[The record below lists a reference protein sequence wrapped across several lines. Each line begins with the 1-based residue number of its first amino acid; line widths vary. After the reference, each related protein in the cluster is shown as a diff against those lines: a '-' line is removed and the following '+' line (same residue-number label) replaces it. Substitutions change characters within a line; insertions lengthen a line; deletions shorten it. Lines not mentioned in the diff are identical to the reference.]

1 MAEFEIPWIPNSWS
15 MTMKELHQRL
25 RGYNWHS
32 SLRRWILRIDGV
44 GFVYV
49 NSRVVKRYGGIEG
62 VLDAPDRY
70 IASFRRYNNGMTW
83 LYRVASQGYVDIPP
97 QKVVDTLIGFL
108 RGVKI
113 ELDNFGKW
121 GNRIS
126 LWDGA
131 VYGELTA
138 RLGWTKVLENAEI
151 LLRVEWGDD
160 GFHAFRTYLA
170 IADVNTGS
178 AMVLNLG
185 YRARAS
191 KRVFHSRLTHNTTY
205 REKVVDVMER
215 ITQFVKSTIAIA
227 PKVEQRFTLMR
238 NIPVRDEDVDEISKH
253 FNNKFMILWR
263 KYSQKY
269 GKNMLALFEV
279 LGWYAAHGTPSRR
292 ENALREM
299 RKWSKIVTIEEL

>member
-1 MAEFEIPWIPNSWS
+1 MATFETIQIPNSWN
-15 MTMKELHQRL
+15 MTMKELHQHL
-25 RGYNWHS
+25 RGYNWHK
-32 SLRRWILRIDGV
+32 SLRRWVLRMDEIGS
-44 GFVYV
+44 VYL
-49 NSRVVKRYGGIEG
+49 NARVVKRYGGISG
-62 VLDAPDRY
+62 VLDAPNDY
-70 IASFRRYNNGMTW
+70 IASFRKYNNGMVW

-97 QKVVDTLIGFL
+97 QKVVDTLVGFL
-108 RGVKI
+108 RGVKV

-121 GNRIS
+121 GNRLK

-170 IADVNTGS
+170 IADKNTQS
-178 AMVLNLG
+178 AMVLG
-185 YRARAS
+185 YRS
-191 KRVFHSRLTHNTTY
+191 TKRVFHSRLTENTTY

-227 PKVEQRFTLMR
+227 PKVEQRFTLMK
-238 NIPVRDEDVDEISKH
+238 NIPVRDEEVDEIAKH
-253 FNNKFMILWR
+253 FNTRFMKLWFT
-263 KYSQKY
+263 YSQKY
-269 GKNMLALFEV
+269 GKNMFALFEV

>member
-1 MAEFEIPWIPNSWS
+1 
-15 MTMKELHQRL
+15 
-25 RGYNWHS
+25 
-32 SLRRWILRIDGV
+32 LRIDSI

-49 NSRVVKRYGGIEG
+49 NSRVVKRYGGIDG
-62 VLDAPDRY
+62 VLNAPNRY

-97 QKVVDTLIGFL
+97 QKVVDTLVGFL
-108 RGVKI
+108 RGVKV

-121 GNRIS
+121 GNRIR

-170 IADVNTGS
+170 IADKNTGS
-178 AMVLNLG
+178 AMVLG
-185 YRARAS
+185 YRAT
-191 KRVFHSRLTHNTTY
+191 KRVFHSRLTENTTY

-215 ITQFVKSTIAIA
+215 ITQFVKNTIAIA
-227 PKVEQRFTLMR
+227 PKVEQRFALLK
-238 NIPVRDEDVDEISKH
+238 NIPVRDEEVDEIARR
-253 FNNKFMILWR
+253 FNTRFMKLWLT
-263 KYSQKY
+263 YSQKY
-269 GKNMLALFEV
+269 GKNMFALFEV
-279 LGWYAAHGTPSRR
+279 LGWFAAHGTPSRR
-292 ENALREM
+292 EEALREM
-299 RKWSKIVTIEEL
+299 RKLSKIVTIEEL